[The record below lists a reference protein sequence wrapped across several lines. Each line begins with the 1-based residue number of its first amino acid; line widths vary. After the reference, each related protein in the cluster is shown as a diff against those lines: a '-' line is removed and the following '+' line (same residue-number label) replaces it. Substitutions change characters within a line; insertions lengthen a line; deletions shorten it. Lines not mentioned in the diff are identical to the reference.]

1 MVTHPAEMGAIGTK
15 LRGGPAARAI
25 AELAESQHGL
35 VARRQLVELG
45 VSNRAIGR
53 RVADRE
59 LRRIHRGVY
68 ATGHAAL
75 SADAW
80 AMAAVLLAGD
90 EAVLSHASAGHR
102 WAMLRSGP
110 SRHEVTVPRERRQC
124 RALRYHY
131 ASIAA
136 DEVTTLRGIPITGVS
151 RTIFDLAATATPQ
164 RVAAAMKEAEVLRL
178 TDCLSVRDLLARY
191 PGRAGSKVLR
201 AVLGEPLRRTRSEF
215 ELAFLEFLAAARL
228 PLPETNVWLQIG
240 ADWIEADCVWRA
252 QRVIAELD
260 GRGVHN
266 TGAAFEADRARDRR
280 LAARGGHPIRITW
293 RAVHNEAR
301 ELEAALRL
309 LLAA

>member
-131 ASIAA
+131 AAIAA
-136 DEVTTLRGIPITGVS
+136 DEVTALRGIPITGVS
-151 RTIFDLAATATPQ
+151 RTIFDFAATATPQ
-164 RVAAAMKEAEVLRL
+164 RVAAAMREAEVLRL

-191 PGRAGSKVLR
+191 PHRAGTRVLR
-201 AVLGEPLRRTRSEF
+201 AVFGEPLLRTRSEL
-215 ELAFLEFLAAARL
+215 ELAFLEFLVRIGL
-228 PLPETNVWLQIG
+228 PLPETNVWIEIG
-240 ADWIEADCVWRA
+240 GEWIEADCVWRA
-252 QRVIAELD
+252 QRVMAELD
-260 GRGVHN
+260 GRAVHL
-266 TGAAFEADRARDRR
+266 TPHAFEADRARDRR
-280 LAARGGHPIRITW
+280 LAAHGWRPIRVTW
-293 RAVHNEAR
+293 RHVTYERN
-301 ELEAALRL
+301 ELEEDLRA